1 MSVTRPRPLVL
12 GAVATDP
19 KVVTVWDTFQGYFI
33 QRGLPFEYVLHANYE
48 QQVQNLFDG
57 HCHVAL
63 NSPLAWI
70 EAERL
75 AVSRGR
81 KASAI
86 AMRDT
91 DRDLRSV
98 IVARRDTGITSITD
112 LKGSRVAVAA
122 KDSPQSALIP
132 LELIAQTGLEPGRDV
147 EVMYFNTDVGKHG
160 AHAGGERDAA
170 KALMSG
176 NADACCLLDANRS
189 MFAQEGLL
197 PTNMTQIIATTEPF
211 DKCNITVLDGAP
223 TLLIERFVAI
233 LLAMS
238 YDDPQARRLFDL
250 DGATQWLPGRLSG
263 YVSLNRAIERFGVF
277 GRMFRAL

>member
-1 MSVTRPRPLVL
+1 MSATRPRPLVL

-19 KVVTVWDTFQGYFI
+19 KVVTVWETFQSYFI
-33 QRGLPFEYVLHANYE
+33 QRGLPFEYVLYSSYG
-48 QQVQNLFDG
+48 QQVLGLFEG

-75 AVSRGR
+75 AVARGR

-98 IVARRDTGITSITD
+98 IVARRERDIATIAD
-112 LKGSRVAVAA
+112 LKGRRVAVAA
-122 KDSPQSALIP
+122 KDSPQATLLP
-132 LELIAQTGLEPGRDV
+132 LELIAQAGLEPGRDV
-147 EVMYFNTDVGKHG
+147 EVMYFNAAMGKHG
-160 AHAGGERDAA
+160 AHIGNERDAA
-170 KALMSG
+170 KALMRG
-176 NADACCLLDANRS
+176 NADACCLLEDNRS
-189 MFAQEGLL
+189 LFEHEGIL
-197 PTNMTQIIATTEPF
+197 PTDAIHIVATTEPF

-223 TLLIERFVAI
+223 QLLIERFVAV

-238 YDDPQARRLFDL
+238 HADPQARRLLDM
-250 DGATQWLPGRLSG
+250 DGAKQWLPGRLSG
-263 YVSLNRAIERFGVF
+263 YVALSRAVDRFNVF
-277 GRMFRAL
+277 SRTFR

>member
-19 KVVTVWDTFQGYFI
+19 KVITVWETFQSYFI
-33 QRGLPFEYVLHANYE
+33 QRGLPFEYVLYSSYE
-48 QQVQNLFDG
+48 QQVLSHFDG

-86 AMRDT
+86 AMRDS
-91 DRDLRSV
+91 DRDLCST
-98 IVARRDTGITSITD
+98 IVSRRGSGISGIGD
-112 LKGSRVAVAA
+112 LRGKRVAVGA
-122 KDSPQSALIP
+122 KDSARATLIP
-132 LELIAQTGLEPGRDV
+132 LELIARAGLEPGKDI
-147 EVMYFNTDVGKHG
+147 EVIYFNSGAGKHG
-160 AHAGGERDAA
+160 AGVTDERDAA

-176 NADACCLLDANRS
+176 KADACCVLDANRLLL
-189 MFAQEGLL
+189 AREGIL
-197 PTNMTQIIATTEPF
+197 PAAATQIVATTEPF
-211 DKCNITVLDGAP
+211 DNCNITVLDGAP
-223 TLLIERFVAI
+223 QLQIERFVAL

-238 YDDPQARRLFDL
+238 HADPQAQPLL
-250 DGATQWLPGRLSG
+250 DMEGVRQWLPGRLSG
-263 YVSLNRAIERFGVF
+263 YVALHRAVDRFGLVN
-277 GRMFRAL
+277 RTFR